1 MICNLWC
8 VSFVI
13 LLFSFSTAFSG
24 SFFRALSVRSEL
36 SYCSFFER
44 SLLFFVISYF
54 LALVFPFYMALFL
67 FVIHSAILLFLFV
80 ACFVVCYCNN
90 ENVVKVKHVSWTIP
104 FFQSGSVIFF
114 FLLPFLFLLL
124 VSCVWVWMGK
134 KSSFISYFGLVI
146 HIYKIYFNLCLS
158 PSALDTHTKV
168 CTYIHIMCT
177 NP

>member
-44 SLLFFVISYF
+44 SLLFFVISYS

-134 KSSFISYFGLVI
+134 KALSFLISVL
-146 HIYKIYFNLCLS
+146 L
-158 PSALDTHTKV
+158 
-168 CTYIHIMCT
+168 YIFIKYILICAF
-177 NP
+177 PPRL